1 MKFTDSKLKDI
12 TSKID
17 SRCGE
22 FECPICK
29 NKSFD
34 IDRDIIHLPSY
45 PIRGNEV
52 EPGDISVRDCVAY
65 ICKNCGHV
73 VLFSID

>member
-1 MKFTDSKLKDI
+1 MKFTDSQLKDI

-17 SRCGE
+17 SKCGE

-34 IDRDIIHLPSY
+34 IDQDKIGR
-45 PIRGNEV
+45 
-52 EPGDISVRDCVAY
+52 A
-65 ICKNCGHV
+65 HV
-73 VLFSID
+73 